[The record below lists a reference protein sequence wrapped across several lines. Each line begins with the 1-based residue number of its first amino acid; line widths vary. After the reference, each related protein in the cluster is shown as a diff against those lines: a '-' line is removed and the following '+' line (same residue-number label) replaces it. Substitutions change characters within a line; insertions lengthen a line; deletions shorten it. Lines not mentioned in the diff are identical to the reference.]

1 MSKGIHGLRLR
12 HDDLGVLRRKYGGG
26 SHTNDR
32 RCSIHIH
39 PHSRSACH
47 ADGLPSGTTA
57 YSNPSATGTVLLQAG
72 SEYTVQVEIL
82 RNDLGGGYGSEYV
95 SAIYVGSTNIGWCA
109 PNGGDYDCT
118 FYTCSATHTFTPTT
132 SSVALSINVEG
143 HSWDCDCDMTTW
155 VCSAENTVAGRTP
168 MTAVARYTFTP
179 TA

>member
-1 MSKGIHGLRLR
+1 MVYS
-12 HDDLGVLRRKYGGG
+12 
-26 SHTNDR
+26 
-32 RCSIHIH
+32 
-39 PHSRSACH
+39 
-47 ADGLPSGTTA
+47 SGTTA